1 MRKIIISFCILFAAL
16 SLQAQSVNG
25 IRIDGGNTPILVYLG
40 GNQICLPTTTCFI
53 ANLNPGH
60 YTVEVFATRFTRA
73 GERVWK
79 GEKLYKDLVYFDGR
93 GVTEIWVDGRDNM
106 RPERPG
112 RPEQG
117 EHRPGYGYN
126 RVMNDQLFQTFYKE
140 MKNEPFKDDRMKLLN
155 AALAGSDFTSAQCLQ
170 LTKLYTFDDDRMEI
184 MKIMYPRIV
193 DKEAFFTVINTLTFS
208 SSKEKMK
215 DFFMVTATLTFSK
228 NKTQMNDFIR
238 EYEGR

>member
-1 MRKIIISFCILFAAL
+1 MRKIIIGFCILFAAL

-215 DFFMVTATLTFSK
+215 DFIIGYGK
-228 NKTQMNDFIR
+228 R
-238 EYEGR
+238 

>member
-106 RPERPG
+106 RPERPS

-193 DKEAFFTVINTLTFS
+193 DKEAFFMVINTLTFS

-215 DFFMVTATLTFSK
+215 DFIIGYGK
-228 NKTQMNDFIR
+228 R
-238 EYEGR
+238 

>member
-106 RPERPG
+106 RPERPS

-170 LTKLYTFDDDRMEI
+170 LTKLYTFDDGRMEI

-215 DFFMVTATLTFSK
+215 DFIIGYGK
-228 NKTQMNDFIR
+228 R
-238 EYEGR
+238 

>member
-79 GEKLYKDLVYFDGR
+79 GDKLYKDLVYFDGR

-215 DFFMVTATLTFSK
+215 DFIIGYGK
-228 NKTQMNDFIR
+228 R
-238 EYEGR
+238 

>member
-1 MRKIIISFCILFAAL
+1 MREIIISFCILFAAL

-79 GEKLYKDLVYFDGR
+79 GEKLYKDFVYFDGR
-93 GVTEIWVDGRDNM
+93 GVKEIWVDGRDNI

-215 DFFMVTATLTFSK
+215 DFMIGYGK
-228 NKTQMNDFIR
+228 R
-238 EYEGR
+238 

>member
-1 MRKIIISFCILFAAL
+1 MLFRSVRKIIISFCFLFAVL

-25 IRIDGGNTPILVYLG
+25 IRIDGGTTPILVYLG

-106 RPERPG
+106 RPERPS

-215 DFFMVTATLTFSK
+215 DFIIGYGK
-228 NKTQMNDFIR
+228 R
-238 EYEGR
+238 

>member
-117 EHRPGYGYN
+117 EHCPGYGYN

-215 DFFMVTATLTFSK
+215 DFIIGYGK
-228 NKTQMNDFIR
+228 R
-238 EYEGR
+238 

>member
-193 DKEAFFTVINTLTFS
+193 DKEASFTVINTLTFS

-215 DFFMVTATLTFSK
+215 DFIIGYGK
-228 NKTQMNDFIR
+228 R
-238 EYEGR
+238 

>member
-1 MRKIIISFCILFAAL
+1 MREIIISFCILFAAL

-126 RVMNDQLFQTFYKE
+126 RAMNDQLFQTFYKE

-193 DKEAFFTVINTLTFS
+193 DKEAFFTVINTLTFG

-215 DFFMVTATLTFSK
+215 DFIIGYGK
-228 NKTQMNDFIR
+228 R
-238 EYEGR
+238 

>member
-93 GVTEIWVDGRDNM
+93 GVKEIWVVGRDNI

-112 RPEQG
+112 RPDQG

-215 DFFMVTATLTFSK
+215 DFMIGYGK
-228 NKTQMNDFIR
+228 R
-238 EYEGR
+238 

>member
-79 GEKLYKDLVYFDGR
+79 GEKLYKDFVYFDGR

-140 MKNEPFKDDRMKLLN
+140 MRNEPFKDDRMKLLN

-215 DFFMVTATLTFSK
+215 DFIIGYGK
-228 NKTQMNDFIR
+228 R
-238 EYEGR
+238 

>member
-1 MRKIIISFCILFAAL
+1 MREIIISFCILFAAL

-25 IRIDGGNTPILVYLG
+25 IRIDGGNTPILVFLG

-193 DKEAFFTVINTLTFS
+193 DKEAFFTVINTLTFG

-215 DFFMVTATLTFSK
+215 DFIIGYGK
-228 NKTQMNDFIR
+228 R
-238 EYEGR
+238 

>member
-140 MKNEPFKDDRMKLLN
+140 MKNDPFKDDRMKLLN

-215 DFFMVTATLTFSK
+215 DFIIGYGK
-228 NKTQMNDFIR
+228 R
-238 EYEGR
+238 

>member
-79 GEKLYKDLVYFDGR
+79 GEKLYKDFVYFDGR
-93 GVTEIWVDGRDNM
+93 GVKEIWVDGRDNI

-155 AALAGSDFTSAQCLQ
+155 AALAGSDFTSAQCVQ

-215 DFFMVTATLTFSK
+215 DFM
-228 NKTQMNDFIR
+228 IR
-238 EYEGR
+238 YGKR

>member
-106 RPERPG
+106 RPERPD

-117 EHRPGYGYN
+117 EHRPGYGSN

-215 DFFMVTATLTFSK
+215 DFIIGYGK
-228 NKTQMNDFIR
+228 R
-238 EYEGR
+238 

>member
-79 GEKLYKDLVYFDGR
+79 GEKLYKDFVYFDGR
-93 GVTEIWVDGRDNM
+93 GVKEIWVDGRDNI

-112 RPEQG
+112 RPDQG
-117 EHRPGYGYN
+117 EHRPGYGHN

-170 LTKLYTFDDDRMEI
+170 LSKLYTFDDDRMEI
-184 MKIMYPRIV
+184 MKMMYPRIV
-193 DKEAFFTVINTLTFS
+193 DKGAFFTVIATLTFS
-208 SSKEKMK
+208 SNRDEM
-215 DFFMVTATLTFSK
+215 
-228 NKTQMNDFIR
+228 NKFVQS
-238 EYEGR
+238 YGRRR

>member
-106 RPERPG
+106 RPERPS

-193 DKEAFFTVINTLTFS
+193 DKEAFFTVINTRTFS

-215 DFFMVTATLTFSK
+215 DFIIGYGK
-228 NKTQMNDFIR
+228 R
-238 EYEGR
+238 

>member
-16 SLQAQSVNG
+16 SLKAQSVKG

-215 DFFMVTATLTFSK
+215 DFIIGYGK
-228 NKTQMNDFIR
+228 R
-238 EYEGR
+238 

>member
-79 GEKLYKDLVYFDGR
+79 GEKLYKDFVYFDGR
-93 GVTEIWVDGRDNM
+93 GVKEIWVDGRDNI
-106 RPERPG
+106 RPESPG
-112 RPEQG
+112 RPDQG
-117 EHRPGYGYN
+117 EHRPGYGHN

-170 LTKLYTFDDDRMEI
+170 LTKLYTFDDDRVEI

-215 DFFMVTATLTFSK
+215 DFIIGYGK
-228 NKTQMNDFIR
+228 R
-238 EYEGR
+238 

>member
-93 GVTEIWVDGRDNM
+93 GVSEIWVDGRDNM
-106 RPERPG
+106 RPERPS

-215 DFFMVTATLTFSK
+215 DFIIGYGK
-228 NKTQMNDFIR
+228 R
-238 EYEGR
+238 

>member
-40 GNQICLPTTTCFI
+40 GNQISLPTTTCFI

-184 MKIMYPRIV
+184 MKIMYPQIV

-215 DFFMVTATLTFSK
+215 DFIIGYGK
-228 NKTQMNDFIR
+228 R
-238 EYEGR
+238 

>member
-106 RPERPG
+106 RPERPS

-215 DFFMVTATLTFSK
+215 DFMIGYGK
-228 NKTQMNDFIR
+228 R
-238 EYEGR
+238 

>member
-79 GEKLYKDLVYFDGR
+79 GEKLYKDFVYFDGR

-184 MKIMYPRIV
+184 MKVMYPRIV

-215 DFFMVTATLTFSK
+215 DFMIGYGK
-228 NKTQMNDFIR
+228 R
-238 EYEGR
+238 

>member
-126 RVMNDQLFQTFYKE
+126 RMMNDQLFQTFYKE

-215 DFFMVTATLTFSK
+215 DFIIGYGK
-228 NKTQMNDFIR
+228 R
-238 EYEGR
+238 

>member
-16 SLQAQSVNG
+16 SLHAQSVNG

-106 RPERPG
+106 RPERPS

-193 DKEAFFTVINTLTFS
+193 DKEAFFTVINTLTFG

-215 DFFMVTATLTFSK
+215 DFIIGYGK
-228 NKTQMNDFIR
+228 R
-238 EYEGR
+238 

>member
-73 GERVWK
+73 GERVGK

-215 DFFMVTATLTFSK
+215 DFIIGYGK
-228 NKTQMNDFIR
+228 R
-238 EYEGR
+238 

>member
-170 LTKLYTFDDDRMEI
+170 LSKLYTFDDDRMEI

-193 DKEAFFTVINTLTFS
+193 DKEAFFTVINTLTFG

-215 DFFMVTATLTFSK
+215 DFIIGYGK
-228 NKTQMNDFIR
+228 R
-238 EYEGR
+238 

>member
-1 MRKIIISFCILFAAL
+1 MREIIISFCILFAAL

-93 GVTEIWVDGRDNM
+93 GVKEIWVDGRDNI

-193 DKEAFFTVINTLTFS
+193 DKEAFFTVINTLTFG

-215 DFFMVTATLTFSK
+215 DFIIGYGK
-228 NKTQMNDFIR
+228 R
-238 EYEGR
+238 

>member
-208 SSKEKMK
+208 PSKEKMK
-215 DFFMVTATLTFSK
+215 DFIIGYGK
-228 NKTQMNDFIR
+228 R
-238 EYEGR
+238 

>member
-40 GNQICLPTTTCFI
+40 GSQICLPTTTCFI

-79 GEKLYKDLVYFDGR
+79 GEKLYKDFVYFDGR

-106 RPERPG
+106 RPERPS

-117 EHRPGYGYN
+117 EHHPGYGYN

-215 DFFMVTATLTFSK
+215 DFIIGYGK
-228 NKTQMNDFIR
+228 R
-238 EYEGR
+238 

>member
-40 GNQICLPTTTCFI
+40 GNQICLPTTTCFT

-215 DFFMVTATLTFSK
+215 DFIIGYGK
-228 NKTQMNDFIR
+228 R
-238 EYEGR
+238 

>member
-126 RVMNDQLFQTFYKE
+126 RVMNDQLFQTFY
-140 MKNEPFKDDRMKLLN
+140 NEDHVSPDCR
-155 AALAGSDFTSAQCLQ
+155 
-170 LTKLYTFDDDRMEI
+170 
-184 MKIMYPRIV
+184 
-193 DKEAFFTVINTLTFS
+193 
-208 SSKEKMK
+208 
-215 DFFMVTATLTFSK
+215 
-228 NKTQMNDFIR
+228 
-238 EYEGR
+238 

>member
-1 MRKIIISFCILFAAL
+1 MRKIIISFCILFAVL

-215 DFFMVTATLTFSK
+215 DFIIGYGK
-228 NKTQMNDFIR
+228 R
-238 EYEGR
+238 

>member
-79 GEKLYKDLVYFDGR
+79 GEKLYKDLVCFDGR

-106 RPERPG
+106 RPERPS

-193 DKEAFFTVINTLTFS
+193 DKEAFFTVINTLTFG

-215 DFFMVTATLTFSK
+215 DFIIGYGK
-228 NKTQMNDFIR
+228 R
-238 EYEGR
+238 